1 MGRPI
6 SACSCLGWNAAA
18 MLSRGWLCRLWSVSE
33 LRTGRFGGILCP
45 LSTYH
50 FGINYG
56 YIIVGG
62 LVGVTLRSTTGYTE
76 TSDTRSRQSPRINSQ
91 LTRRR
96 SVCPVESTGCTV
108 LSIPKLTRSSTWTCF
123 RPRRKRRYDGLW
135 TSYTAAINATLCRL
149 SWTTRTISVRF
160 SPKLDTDFR
169 QSRMGIGPLSN
180 VSPGK

>member
-1 MGRPI
+1 MSCIHI
-6 SACSCLGWNAAA
+6 SFCHQLWISY
-18 MLSRGWLCRLWSVSE
+18 SR
-33 LRTGRFGGILCP
+33 
-45 LSTYH
+45 
-50 FGINYG
+50 
-56 YIIVGG
+56 G

-96 SVCPVESTGCTV
+96 SVCPVESTDCTV

-135 TSYTAAINATLCRL
+135 TSYAAAINATMCRL

-180 VSPGK
+180 VSPEKYKPEHYRSHIVIVPRVTVGVAHGLEPSPPGGTRVPTYGT